1 MNDPSKHAPGPTL
14 SVIIP
19 LVDAEKD
26 LPALCDELYPFLDSL
41 NRSYEVVFVDQG
53 SRDRTPTLLYQQHKL
68 WPDLTQVLLGR
79 GQVSEDAAALVG
91 LRACR
96 GKVAIILPLRS
107 GRLSEVIPEV
117 LDPLDLGHD
126 FVTAVTSREGIA
138 AWRRRLLDAETWLRM
153 HLAGI
158 RLSDPD
164 GGLYGYDRALIEV
177 LTRAGSGSPPVPE
190 LLPALACSLAQNP
203 AEIPLPAL
211 QKRGERSLSGRID
224 QAYRHLSLLLGSSR
238 LPLRLYAVLSI
249 GLAVLA
255 MAMALLVGLFGLFV
269 TEAGVSGVLL
279 GLLLAAHLALGLG
292 LFALY
297 LDRIPGGL
305 QGDGGF
311 QLRLHLAPSG
321 AVAGNVREG

>member
-1 MNDPSKHAPGPTL
+1 
-14 SVIIP
+14 
-19 LVDAEKD
+19 
-26 LPALCDELYPFLDSL
+26 
-41 NRSYEVVFVDQG
+41 
-53 SRDRTPTLLYQQHKL
+53 
-68 WPDLTQVLLGR
+68 
-79 GQVSEDAAALVG
+79 
-91 LRACR
+91 
-96 GKVAIILPLRS
+96 
-107 GRLSEVIPEV
+107 
-117 LDPLDLGHD
+117 
-126 FVTAVTSREGIA
+126 
-138 AWRRRLLDAETWLRM
+138 M

-158 RLSDPD
+158 RLGDPD

-190 LLPALACSLAQNP
+190 LLPALAVSLAQNP
-203 AEIPLPAL
+203 AEIPVPAL
-211 QKRGERSLSGRID
+211 PKRGERSLSGRID

-238 LPLRLYAVLSI
+238 LPLRLYAVLSL